1 MTERIERSDIS
12 LQGFE
17 WLLAIAL
24 LVAFVPAVIEL
35 SHVWS
40 RYEYYSHGYLVPVA
54 ALWAATAQRNVLR
67 RLPRE
72 RSLLGGVLLALSLLL
87 YLVGRFA
94 AIVSLQGLALVSS
107 VAGAIYFAR
116 GLAWVRRLGFSIA
129 YLIFM
134 IPLPDNLITPFIA
147 KLQLFVSTAA
157 IRIVHL
163 MDLPVYREG
172 NVMHLP
178 SGDSL
183 FVAEACSGITSIL
196 TLVPLAVFLAYFT
209 QPDLARRLALIVA
222 VIPLAMLGNLIRV
235 VGTIWVA
242 QRFSSEMATAD
253 WLHNLAGILTYV
265 LGCLALLA
273 IGSLMTRFIPAKK
286 VLESQ

>member
-1 MTERIERSDIS
+1 MTERIERSGIS
-12 LQGFE
+12 LQGIE

-24 LVAFVPAVIEL
+24 LAAFVPALIEL

-40 RYEYYSHGYLVPVA
+40 RYEYYSHGYLVPLA

-67 RLPRE
+67 SLPRE

-87 YLVGRFA
+87 YLAGRLA
-94 AIVSLQGLALVSS
+94 ASVSLEGVALVAS

-134 IPLPDNLITPFIA
+134 VPVPENLITPFIA
-147 KLQLFVSTAA
+147 KLQLFVSSAA
-157 IRIVHL
+157 IRVVHML
-163 MDLPVYREG
+163 DLPVYREG

-209 QPDLARRLALIVA
+209 QPNLPRRLALVAA
-222 VIPLAMLGNLIRV
+222 VIPLAMLGNLTRV

-242 QRFSSEMATAD
+242 QRFSSEIATAD

-273 IGSLMTRFIPAKK
+273 IGGLMTRYVPAKK
-286 VLESQ
+286 VLPSQ